1 MDNNKIA
8 GDTKFA
14 IPYRNLLFVLIGL
27 GLMILGYIFM
37 AGGGTNDPN
46 VFPGEK
52 MFSFGRMV
60 VAPLFILAGFAVEIF
75 AIMYKPKTK

>member
-27 GLMILGYIFM
+27 GLMILGYVFM

-52 MFSFGRMV
+52 MFSFG
-60 VAPLFILAGFAVEIF
+60 
-75 AIMYKPKTK
+75 